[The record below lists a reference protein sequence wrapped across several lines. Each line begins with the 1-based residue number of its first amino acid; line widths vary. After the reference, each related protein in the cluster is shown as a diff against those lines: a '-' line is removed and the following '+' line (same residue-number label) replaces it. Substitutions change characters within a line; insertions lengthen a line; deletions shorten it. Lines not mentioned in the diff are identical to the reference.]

1 MWAGSLS
8 LQGLSESLAPIKP
21 PPAMETVKGHW
32 SRQALGLSL
41 EPGFAPGVWYCG
53 SCLRPLESAGARVR
67 QGPGFLG
74 ASREAGAVT
83 IGMHRIEPNSWFVGA
98 YQELG
103 TKDILWS
110 YWGHWSK

>member
-1 MWAGSLS
+1 M
-8 LQGLSESLAPIKP
+8 P
-21 PPAMETVKGHW
+21 ETTRI
-32 SRQALGLSL
+32 SRHQ
-41 EPGFAPGVWYCG
+41 
-53 SCLRPLESAGARVR
+53 VR

-83 IGMHRIEPNSWFVGA
+83 IVMHKVEPNSGFVGA